1 VEMGSNRA
9 MVLGELWKRVRDH
22 PLRDKLLTGRY
33 EKTLGDRDAKYF
45 ADGLERP
52 KRGHR
57 IAFGWDPVK
66 GWGASSAKDK
76 ERKRKG
82 SSAADRR
89 GKKARASGAAAGLPP
104 PPAHPPPALSSTE
117 KSTQTSVNPGYMQAL
132 LTDVFTDNIEAVS
145 RAVDLAKKKD
155 LYVRTYDSSDSDA
168 DEFVQYE
175 DNNPTGAGRLWLFE
189 MVPEEMRKN
198 PKVLSLFMDDE
209 EHVPA
214 VTRYMSQAQ
223 RCDVNW
229 AEALIYQHKNW
240 SPYTFFNDSVSNH
253 PRIVVA
259 NLRIETGF
267 EEPFYGHCEHKHMR
281 TRPDQVACA
290 IYAILYHQCDID
302 EMTDSKPALEI
313 VGGMELDSSQV
324 AKMFWILKQMFAT
337 TPSDEISYGMAGLR
351 GSPKLTVE
359 DVLQVKDAMVE
370 LLRSVDS
377 DDSSDDD
384 DSSNIISLDDSDEE
398 VVPVHKSDWIMTTE
412 RGTTTVETVE
422 AGYREYQARVE

>member
-1 VEMGSNRA
+1 
-9 MVLGELWKRVRDH
+9 
-22 PLRDKLLTGRY
+22 
-33 EKTLGDRDAKYF
+33 
-45 ADGLERP
+45 
-52 KRGHR
+52 
-57 IAFGWDPVK
+57 
-66 GWGASSAKDK
+66 
-76 ERKRKG
+76 
-82 SSAADRR
+82 
-89 GKKARASGAAAGLPP
+89 
-104 PPAHPPPALSSTE
+104 
-117 KSTQTSVNPGYMQAL
+117 
-132 LTDVFTDNIEAVS
+132 
-145 RAVDLAKKKD
+145 
-155 LYVRTYDSSDSDA
+155 
-168 DEFVQYE
+168 
-175 DNNPTGAGRLWLFE
+175 

-240 SPYTFFNDSVSNH
+240 SPEPFFNDSLQQH
-253 PRIVVA
+253 PRILVA
-259 NLRIETGF
+259 NLWVETGF
-267 EEPFYGHCEHKHMR
+267 YGPSDHKHMR

-290 IYAILYHQCDID
+290 IYAILHHQCDID

-313 VGGMELDSSQV
+313 VGGMELDISQV

-351 GSPKLTVE
+351 GSPKLTAE
-359 DVLQVKDAMVE
+359 DVPQVKDAMVE

-377 DDSSDDD
+377 DDS
-384 DSSNIISLDDSDEE
+384 LD
-398 VVPVHKSDWIMTTE
+398 MTTE

>member
-1 VEMGSNRA
+1 MHLHRLCN
-9 MVLGELWKRVRDH
+9 
-22 PLRDKLLTGRY
+22 LLQSLFTAR
-33 EKTLGDRDAKYF
+33 TT
-45 ADGLERP
+45 
-52 KRGHR
+52 
-57 IAFGWDPVK
+57 DPAK

-89 GKKARASGAAAGLPP
+89 RKKARMSGAAAGLPP
-104 PPAHPPPALSSTE
+104 PPAHPPPALPSTE
-117 KSTQTSVNPGYMQAL
+117 KYTQTSVNPEYMQAL

-155 LYVRTYDSSDSDA
+155 LYVRTVLYDSSDSESD
-168 DEFVQYE
+168 DDKFVPYV
-175 DNNPTGAGRLWLFE
+175 DKNPTGAGRLWLFE

-229 AEALIYQHKNW
+229 AEALIYQHKLW
-240 SPYTFFNDSVSNH
+240 SPDTFFDDSVRDH

-259 NLRIETGF
+259 LLWVCTD
-267 EEPFYGHCEHKHMR
+267 FYDSAYNEHMR
-281 TRPDQVACA
+281 THPDQVACA
-290 IYAILYHQCDID
+290 IYAILHHQCDID
-302 EMTDSKPALEI
+302 EMANSKPALEI

-324 AKMFWILKQMFAT
+324 AKMFRILKQMFAT
-337 TPSDEISYGMAGLR
+337 SPSDEISYGMAGLR
-351 GSPKLTVE
+351 GSPKLTAE
-359 DVLQVKDAMVE
+359 DVLQVKDAIVE

-377 DDSSDDD
+377 DDSLESPMSDAAADDSSDDD

-398 VVPVHKSDWIMTTE
+398 VVPVHKSDEKVVYWNMTTE

-422 AGYREYQARVE
+422 AGYREYEARVE